1 MSRRYGL
8 GDEQWLK
15 IEGMLPGRKGSVGR
29 PARDNRLFIEGVL
42 YRYRSGI
49 PWRDLP
55 ERYGDFRV
63 VHKRFSLWSKKG
75 VWEKIFKVLGEEW
88 DNEYAMIDSTI
99 VRAHQHSSGAKESS
113 AELEAIGRSAGG
125 LSTKI
130 HTVVDALGNPLLFF

>member
-55 ERYGDFRV
+55 EGMEIFEWSINVLVYGQRRACGRRYLRY
-63 VHKRFSLWSKKG
+63 
-75 VWEKIFKVLGEEW
+75 WEKNGIM
-88 DNEYAMIDSTI
+88 NM
-99 VRAHQHSSGAKESS
+99 R
-113 AELEAIGRSAGG
+113 
-125 LSTKI
+125 
-130 HTVVDALGNPLLFF
+130 